1 MMLPP
6 LHLKSW
12 FISKSDVKP
21 GMIWQIIIGAEDK
34 FDGIVDLVS
43 MKAYHFDGKPEE
55 DYVEIPIPAEMMDE
69 VNARREELISAV
81 ADFDDDLMMLYL

>member
-34 FDGIVDLVS
+34 LLDQTC
-43 MKAYHFDGKPEE
+43 KASCGVK
-55 DYVEIPIPAEMMDE
+55 
-69 VNARREELISAV
+69 
-81 ADFDDDLMMLYL
+81 